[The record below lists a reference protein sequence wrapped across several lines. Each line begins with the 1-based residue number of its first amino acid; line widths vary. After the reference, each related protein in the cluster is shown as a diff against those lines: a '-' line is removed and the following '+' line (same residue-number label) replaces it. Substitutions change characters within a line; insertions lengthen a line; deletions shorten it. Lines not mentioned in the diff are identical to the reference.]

1 MLGHLHIKNYAL
13 INEAN
18 IDFDNNLN
26 ILTGETGAGKSII
39 IGSINAVLGGK
50 ISKDVVRTGCDS
62 ALIELLFYVDNDVVI
77 DKLKRYDIAI
87 DNNRELLITRKIN
100 INGRSIYRMNGQ
112 VVTTSII
119 KDVSSNLIDIHGQH
133 EHQSLLNKKNYLSL
147 LDTFCGQDIIKLKN
161 SLRDKY
167 SRYTELS
174 SKINNIMLDEQT
186 RRKEISFLEFEIN
199 EIESANL
206 KIGEYELLKEE
217 YKRLFNGDK
226 IIKTMSQV
234 YSCVNGNNT
243 NITGSMDYI
252 GQGVRNLSEIKD
264 FGEDIEN
271 LYKQILN
278 IEIIL
283 SDFSRDLND
292 YIDKFELDNE
302 YYIEVED
309 RINLI
314 NNLKVKYG
322 DTIEKILEYKSE
334 KEKYLDE
341 LLNYE
346 KYYNNV
352 NKKIVQLQNEIEIY
366 CEQISNIRKEK
377 ANHISMMIM
386 DALKNI
392 NLLNT
397 NFVIQINK
405 KQKFNITGWDDIEF
419 LISTNI
425 GEPPKPLNKVASGGE
440 LSRIML
446 AIKSVLANSD
456 NINTL
461 IFDEIDTGISGKTA
475 GMVAEKL
482 SHLSN
487 KHQVICITHLPQIAA
502 MGDAHFII
510 EKKVENNSTH
520 TLINKLTNENSIN
533 EIARLLGGV
542 QITDTT
548 LANANEMKKLANE
561 IKCNNNA

>member
-1 MLGHLHIKNYAL
+1 MCI
-13 INEAN
+13 
-18 IDFDNNLN
+18 
-26 ILTGETGAGKSII
+26 
-39 IGSINAVLGGK
+39 
-50 ISKDVVRTGCDS
+50 RDS
-62 ALIELLFYVDNDVVI
+62 VVI